1 MALSFKKT
9 ARKFR
14 TPFYCFSAM
23 AVGCLIGSPLSA
35 EENDRDKL
43 AVSKAATTIQTAQFR
58 FSPMPSAQTA
68 IPQVQVPM
76 PSSGL
81 MPAPERVV
89 AGGYLP
95 AVKHSLAPVFTEP
108 SVPVTKSNGTI
119 GLNSFG
125 VAEVRAEPQT
135 LDPSVNVA
143 NGQFKRMP
151 LTQDVESENARVF
164 PKYVAAKVRN
174 GVHQLIAISI
184 EDFETS
190 VVTTWGRRL
199 GTATSPD
206 GRYVR
211 VEIPTRVSQRM
222 AMIVDRQSGTMK
234 FEGDDSLR
242 ENWHQLMESIDC
254 GPEVTRLGAVRK
266 TILVDA
272 NLAELKTVQQAAF
285 LMGLTQD
292 ITQPEQGGQ
301 EDITK
306 PETTI
311 TLPPGT
317 TLPQNMNQDVQDNV
331 KDEVKIIQDPDT
343 GIITLIGSEADLA
356 IVRKVIEEISA
367 KSKSRQ
373 ALVERISLEYL
384 QSGQIAEQVQEIYD
398 ASYAPS
404 TGAAKIQALDSP
416 NALVVVGQPAGIK
429 AIQQLIASM
438 DVVGSMDELGGFQAI
453 PLKYLSASDAKIR
466 LDSYFN
472 QANTGQGTQ
481 LASTPITI
489 IADFRS
495 NSIIVKGPKE
505 VITQAIQVL
514 KTIDVAE
521 VDGKT
526 NTVKVFPLR
535 NTLAEEMA
543 IVLQDAISGQQP
555 NAGQGYNPNQQAQQ
569 NQQNANQQ
577 IQPNQSSLGAA
588 QLSLR
593 TIDEKGKEIKSGI
606 MFDVRVTADRN
617 SNSLVVTGP
626 AESMELIGAL
636 IEKLDRIPDAET
648 QIKVFEIVNGDAE
661 SLLTMLENLFG
672 GDTAQQGGQN
682 GTSNLSQLPLQGLSA
697 TEGSTL
703 INLRF
708 SSDARTNTIIAS
720 GPAGDLQVVE
730 DLLNRLDTRDVTDRK
745 PRVYRLSNAP
755 ARDVVEA
762 INSYLGSRNDI
773 VADDPRTGGA
783 FIQADRSVV
792 VVEETVSNS
801 VIVSATPSQRAEIE
815 ELIRGLDRRPPMV
828 KVKCLIA
835 EVDLGQT
842 EEFGID
848 IGIQDSLIFDRGTS
862 IGADGSIGGIG
873 FPFNTSPLPV
883 ANLIGA
889 FPETMAG
896 QAVSNLA
903 TGTVNS
909 KLGYGGLVLSGGNE
923 SINILMRALKDKSS
937 TRILSRP
944 QITTVENLQG
954 RVQIGAS
961 VARIAGTTVTNGL
974 SQQNIE
980 FEDVGVILE
989 VTPRVS
995 PDGMIVM
1002 AVNATKSSVGPD
1014 SEGIVIGYSEAGVNS
1029 TPQPIVSPNIEET
1042 VAQTTLMAR
1051 SGQTVVFS
1059 GLITEEKQH
1068 VKRGAPILSDLPWIG
1083 PLFSFESDIAKRTE
1097 LLIIMT
1103 PYLITDDQDLS
1114 AQNQDEM
1121 DRMHWCLCDVAEVYG
1136 NTDYKGMEGTEAGI
1150 ETIYPDADPS
1160 GMKGSPLY
1168 KVISA
1173 NDSEVGNRLTPG
1185 SATSRSEPRSSSNQ
1199 NVLSSELNR

>member
-1 MALSFKKT
+1 MAKFFKKPSGNL
-9 ARKFR
+9 R

-23 AVGCLIGSPLSA
+23 AVGCLMGGSLSA
-35 EENDRDKL
+35 DENDKDKYQ
-43 AVSKAATTIQTAQFR
+43 SKSAAPVIQTSPAQ
-58 FSPMPSAQTA
+58 FSPMPSVRSA
-68 IPQVQVPM
+68 IPAVQVPM
-76 PSSGL
+76 PPSGL
-81 MPAPERVV
+81 TPSSESAVTSGFVPPAN
-89 AGGYLP
+89 A
-95 AVKHSLAPVFTEP
+95 ALAPVFTKP
-108 SVPVTKSNGTI
+108 AVPAVNPASGI
-119 GLNSFG
+119 ELNSFG
-125 VAEVRAEPQT
+125 VADENPRPQ
-135 LDPSVNVA
+135 SA
-143 NGQFKRMP
+143 NARDGQFRRMP
-151 LTQDVESENARVF
+151 LTQNVGSENVRVF
-164 PKYVAAKVRN
+164 PKYVAPKVRN
-174 GVHQLIAISI
+174 GVHQLVTVSI
-184 EDFETS
+184 EEFETA
-190 VVTTWGRRL
+190 VVRTWGRRL

-211 VEIPTRVSQRM
+211 VEIPTRVAQRM
-222 AMIVDRQSGTMK
+222 AMIVDRQRGSLK

-242 ENWHQLMESIDC
+242 DNWHQLMESIDC
-254 GPEVTRLGAVRK
+254 APELTEQGSVRQ
-266 TILVDA
+266 TVLVDA
-272 NLAELKTVQQAAF
+272 SLAELKTVQQAAF

-292 ITQPEQGGQ
+292 ITQPDNGSQ
-301 EDITK
+301 EDITE
-306 PETTI
+306 PEASV

-317 TLPQNMNQDVQDNV
+317 TLPQNMNQDVDETV
-331 KDEVKIIQDPDT
+331 KDEVKIIQDPVT
-343 GIITLIGSEADLA
+343 GIITIVGSKADVEVVTKMIA
-356 IVRKVIEEISA
+356 EISA

-373 ALVERISLEYL
+373 ALVERIPLEYL
-384 QSGQIAEQVQEIYD
+384 LSAEVAEQIQEIYD

-404 TGAAKIQALDSP
+404 TGAAKIQALSSP
-416 NALVVVGQPAGIK
+416 NAIVVVGQPAGIK
-429 AIQQLIASM
+429 AVQDLVGSM
-438 DVVGSMDELGGFQAI
+438 DVVATNSELGGFEAI
-453 PLKYLSASDAKIR
+453 PLKYLSAADAKTR

-481 LASTPITI
+481 FASTPIAI

-505 VITQAIQVL
+505 VIAQAIQVL
-514 KTIDVAE
+514 ETIDVAE

-569 NQQNANQQ
+569 NQQNNNQQ
-577 IQPNQSSLGAA
+577 IQPTQSSLGAA

-593 TIDEKGKEIKSGI
+593 TIDKKGKEVKSGI

-636 IEKLDRIPDAET
+636 IDKLDRIPDAET
-648 QIKVFEIVNGDAE
+648 QIKVFEIINGDAE
-661 SLLTMLENLFG
+661 GLLTMLENLFG
-672 GDTAQQGGQN
+672 SDTAQQGGQN

-708 SSDARTNTIIAS
+708 SSDTRTNTIIAS

-730 DLLNRLDTRDVTDRK
+730 DLLNRLDTRDVTDRR

-755 ARDVVEA
+755 ALDVVEA

-773 VADDPRTGGA
+773 VADDPRTVGA

-792 VVEETVSNS
+792 VVAETVSNS

-842 EEFGID
+842 EEFGVD
-848 IGIQDSLIFDRGTS
+848 IGIQDSLVFDRGTS
-862 IGADGSIGGIG
+862 IASDGSIGGIG

-909 KLGYGGLVLSGGNE
+909 RLGYGGLVLSGGNE

-944 QITTVENLQG
+944 QITTVENNQG
-954 RVQIGAS
+954 RASIGAS

-980 FEDVGVILE
+980 FVDVGVILE

-1014 SEGIVIGYSEAGVNS
+1014 SDGIVIGYSDGGVNS
-1029 TPQPIVSPNIEET
+1029 TPLPIISPNIEET
-1042 VAQTTLMAR
+1042 IAQTTLMAR

-1083 PLFSFESDIAKRTE
+1083 PLFSFESDVAKRTE

-1103 PYLITDDQDLS
+1103 PYLITDDQELT
-1114 AQNQDEM
+1114 AQNNDEM

-1136 NTDYKGMEGTEAGI
+1136 NTDYKGMEGTEPGV

-1160 GMKGSPLY
+1160 GMQGAPLY
-1168 KVISA
+1168 KVI
-1173 NDSEVGNRLTPG
+1173 NGSEADAANRLAPT
-1185 SATSRSEPRSSSNQ
+1185 T
-1199 NVLSSELNR
+1199 NR

>member
-1 MALSFKKT
+1 MAYLFKKP
-9 ARKFR
+9 AGNLR
-14 TPFYCFSAM
+14 TPFYCFGAV
-23 AVGCLIGSPLSA
+23 AVGCLLSSCLSADENDKDKFQSSETKPVTQTAPGQFVSMPLSGM
-35 EENDRDKL
+35 
-43 AVSKAATTIQTAQFR
+43 VS
-58 FSPMPSAQTA
+58 SPPSAPTDGF
-68 IPQVQVPM
+68 V
-76 PSSGL
+76 PSS
-81 MPAPERVV
+81 R
-89 AGGYLP
+89 
-95 AVKHSLAPVFTEP
+95 SS
-108 SVPVTKSNGTI
+108 SVPVFKKPGVPVAKAGYKNELRDFGADNQMAERKST
-119 GLNSFG
+119 
-125 VAEVRAEPQT
+125 AQT
-135 LDPSVNVA
+135 LSEVGGPLKIVALPQSGENKHTSFSQTAAPVSVRS
-143 NGQFKRMP
+143 G
-151 LTQDVESENARVF
+151 L
-164 PKYVAAKVRN
+164 
-174 GVHQLIAISI
+174 HQLTAISI
-184 EDFETS
+184 EEFETA
-190 VVTTWGRRL
+190 VVATWGRRI
-199 GTATSPD
+199 GTSSSRD

-211 VEIPTRVSQRM
+211 VEIPTRVSARM
-222 AMIVDRQSGTMK
+222 AMIVDRQSGSMK
-234 FEGDDSLR
+234 FEGDDSLC
-242 ENWHQLMESIDC
+242 ENWHRLMESIDC
-254 GPEVTRLGAVRK
+254 APEVNELGSVRK

-272 NLAELKTVQQAAF
+272 KLAELKTVQQAAF

-292 ITQPEQGGQ
+292 ITQPENGGQ
-301 EDITK
+301 QGDAK
-306 PETTI
+306 PEATL
-311 TLPPGT
+311 TLPLGT
-317 TLPQNMNQDVQDNV
+317 TLPQGTNQDVQDNV
-331 KDEVKIIQDPDT
+331 KDEVKIIQDPET
-343 GIITLIGSEADLA
+343 GIITLIGSAADLE
-356 IVRKVIEEISA
+356 IVRKVIEEISS

-373 ALVERISLEYL
+373 ALVERFPLEYL
-384 QSGQIAEQVQEIYD
+384 QSTEIAEQIQEIYD

-404 TGAAKIQALDSP
+404 TGAAKIQALSSP
-416 NALVVVGQPAGIK
+416 NAIVVVGQPAGIK
-429 AIQQLIASM
+429 AVQELVSSM
-438 DVVGSMDELGGFQAI
+438 DVVGSSDELGGFQAI
-453 PLKYLSASDAKIR
+453 PLRYLSAADAKTR

-472 QANTGQGTQ
+472 QANSGQGTQ
-481 LASTPITI
+481 LASTPIAI

-495 NSIIVKGPKE
+495 NSVIVKGPKE
-505 VITQAIQVL
+505 VISQAIQVL

-569 NQQNANQQ
+569 TQQNANQQ
-577 IQPNQSSLGAA
+577 IQPTQSSLGAA

-593 TIDEKGKEIKSGI
+593 TIDKRGKEVKSGI

-626 AESMELIGAL
+626 AESMELVGAL
-636 IEKLDRIPDAET
+636 IDKLDRIPDAET

-661 SLLTMLENLFG
+661 GLLTMLENLFG
-672 GDTAQQGGQN
+672 SDAAQQGGQN
-682 GTSNLSQLPLQGLSA
+682 GASNLSQLPLQGLSA
-697 TEGSTL
+697 TAGSTL

-708 SSDARTNTIIAS
+708 SSDTRTNTIIAS

-730 DLLNRLDTRDVTDRK
+730 DILNRLDTRDVTDRR

-755 ARDVVEA
+755 ALDVVEA

-773 VADDPRTGGA
+773 VADDPRTVGA
-783 FIQADRSVV
+783 YIQADRSVV
-792 VVEETVSNS
+792 VVAETVSNS
-801 VIVSATPSQRAEIE
+801 VIVSATPSQRVEIE

-842 EEFGID
+842 EEFGVD
-848 IGIQDSLIFDRGTS
+848 IGIQDSLVFDRGTS
-862 IGADGSIGGIG
+862 IAADGSVGGIG

-903 TGTVNS
+903 TGTVNT

-923 SINILMRALKDKSS
+923 SINVLMRALKDKSS

-944 QITTVENLQG
+944 QITTVENNQG
-954 RVQIGAS
+954 RASIGSS

-980 FEDVGVILE
+980 FVDVGVILE

-1014 SEGIVIGYSEAGVNS
+1014 SEGIVIGYSDGGVNT
-1029 TPQPIVSPNIEET
+1029 TPQPIISPNIEET
-1042 VAQTTLMAR
+1042 IAQTTLMAR

-1103 PYLITDDQDLS
+1103 PYLITDDQELS

-1168 KVISA
+1168 KVISGNEGEA
-1173 NDSEVGNRLTPG
+1173 SNRLAPM
-1185 SATSRSEPRSSSNQ
+1185 
-1199 NVLSSELNR
+1199 LNR